1 MSNEICLSPDKLKSE
16 FEKISQM
23 LMQHYDKNIETQLQP
38 DDENFLNEVADKLDI
53 LTNNAGIEFNR
64 EGFKTLVKKLY
75 VYDFTQFGG
84 VNGLVPYSNRRG
96 PNKYDFFS
104 IIALVVSI
112 IMLYIAFIKFNDL
125 AKTITG
131 SGVGEISSSV
141 RDQISDALAEIED
154 LDMEDTTFLDYVW
167 NSFCLFGESI
177 VKRQMDAFKNI
188 IIEVIKTTTLN
199 LEEKMKNACMAPSE
213 IVETGKW
220 FVGNFDVGNWFN
232 KGTNALVTLSTAQ
245 ESSTCVLRTTL
256 QVTRQEINTLLN
268 SLELLVTRIDIQ
280 TSQISKLIR
289 YGTSIGVSAIGY
301 LGYRVLEVLRIGGP
315 QQQKINY
322 GGVKSRKKRKS
333 IKSRKRKKSRKIRK
347 FRRGRK

>member
-1 MSNEICLSPDKLKSE
+1 MSNEICLSPVKLKSE

-38 DDENFLNEVADKLDI
+38 DDEDFLNEVADKLDV
-53 LTNNAGIEFNR
+53 LTNNEGIEFNR

-75 VYDFTQFGG
+75 VYDFKQFGG
-84 VNGLVPYSNRRG
+84 VNGLVSYSNRRG
-96 PNKYDFFS
+96 PNKYDFFA

-125 AKTITG
+125 AKSVTN

-141 RDQISDALAEIED
+141 RDLISDALAEIED

-167 NSFCLFGESI
+167 NSFCLFSESI

-199 LEEKMKNACMAPSE
+199 LEKKIQDACMAPSE

-220 FVGNFDVGNWFN
+220 FVGSFDVGNWFN
-232 KGTNALVTLSTAQ
+232 KGTNALVTLTSAQ
-245 ESSTCVLRTTL
+245 ETSTCVFRTTL
-256 QVTRQEINTLLN
+256 QVTRQELNSLIN
-268 SLELLVTRIDIQ
+268 SLELLVTRIDTQ

-301 LGYRVLEVLRIGGP
+301 LGYRVSEVVRIGGP

-333 IKSRKRKKSRKIRK
+333 MKSRKRKKSRKTRK